1 MVGEAAPP
9 ENCPTK
15 RTPGVVM
22 LTHKLINLI
31 QYHSENLAASLL
43 NQVQMSERSGSY
55 RSVPPAELKE
65 VVYEIYHKLG
75 TWLLHKTDIDIEQR
89 YLAIG
94 ARRVEQNVALN
105 ELVWVIVLTKRNLW
119 RFIDDVSFPG
129 RAADNTEK
137 QEMVLL
143 LDQFFDEAI
152 HAAIVGYESAA
163 QKKSRSTQP
172 SSRLETKMQEAS

>member
-1 MVGEAAPP
+1 
-9 ENCPTK
+9 
-15 RTPGVVM
+15 M

-31 QYHSENLAASLL
+31 QYHSENLATSLL

-55 RSVPPAELKE
+55 RSVPPSELKE
-65 VVYEIYHKLG
+65 VVYEIYHHLG
-75 TWLLHKTDIDIEQR
+75 TWLLQKSDVDIEQR
-89 YLAIG
+89 YIAIG

-129 RAADNTEK
+129 RAADNSERH
-137 QEMVLL
+137 EMLVLF
-143 LDQFFDEAI
+143 DQFFDEAI

-163 QKKSRSTQP
+163 QKKSRSAQVTTRVASRVP
-172 SSRLETKMQEAS
+172 SKVRKAS